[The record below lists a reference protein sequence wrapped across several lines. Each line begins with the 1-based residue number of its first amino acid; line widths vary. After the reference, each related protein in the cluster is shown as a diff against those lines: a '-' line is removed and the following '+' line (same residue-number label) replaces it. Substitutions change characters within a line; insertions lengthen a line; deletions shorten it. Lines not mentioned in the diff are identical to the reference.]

1 MIRLNEIHE
10 KILSYNPGADLDLIN
25 KAYVFS
31 AKVHNGQVRRSG
43 EPYLV
48 HPMEVAGILASLKM
62 DIPTI
67 TAGLLHDTVEDT
79 YATIEEINEL
89 FGKEVADLVEG
100 VTKISNITFNTEL
113 AKQAENF
120 RKMLVA
126 MAKDIRVIIIKLAD
140 RLHNMR
146 TLEYMPE
153 DKREGI
159 AKETLDIYAPIA
171 HRLGIY
177 WLKSEL
183 EDLAFRFTQ
192 PELYYKLSKMVAK
205 TRKERE
211 KYVHEVEHILQ
222 EILEKE
228 GMKVEVSG
236 RPKHLY
242 GIYQK
247 MEKYNLDFEQVY
259 DITAFRVI
267 VDTVKECY
275 QALGII
281 HNTWRP
287 VPGRFKD
294 YIAMPKNNM
303 YQSLH
308 TTVIGPKGERVEIQ
322 IRTKEMH
329 RIAEEGIAA
338 HWKYKEGKLL
348 DTKEDVTFRW
358 IRHLLEWQ
366 QELKD
371 PESFIQFVKV
381 DLFPD
386 EVYVFTPKG
395 DVIELPVG
403 ATPLDFA
410 YAIHTD
416 VGNHCASAKINGKLV
431 PLKTQLKNGDTV
443 EIITSPTAHPTR
455 DWLRIVVVPKTKA
468 KIRQWL
474 SKEEKEQSKKIGK
487 ELLESE
493 FAKFNFDFSKL
504 IGSNEIGKYLE
515 TTGIKD
521 IENLYS
527 QVGYG
532 KISPFQVL
540 KHLVPIDKL
549 GELKPKTDSAIS
561 KLFKIVARKSSTA
574 VKIKGM
580 DDILVRFAHCCN
592 PIVGDP
598 IVGFIT
604 RGRGITIHTADCP
617 RILELDP
624 ERKIDAEWAVSND
637 ILRPVK
643 ILVTGID
650 KPGLLANITSS
661 ISAMGINIIRA
672 SVAPNRNQKS
682 TLMFEIAVKDIHQLR
697 EIINNIAKI
706 KDVTDVHRVMAGETA

>member
-10 KILSYNPGADLDLIN
+10 KILSYNPEADLDLIN

-31 AKVHNGQVRRSG
+31 AKVHNGQVRMSG

-62 DIPTI
+62 DVPTI
-67 TAGLLHDTVEDT
+67 AAGLLHDTVEDT
-79 YATIEEINEL
+79 WATIEEVSDL

-140 RLHNMR
+140 RLNNMR

-153 DKREGI
+153 DKREII
-159 AKETLDIYAPIA
+159 ARETLDIYAPIA

-183 EDLAFRFTQ
+183 EDLAFRFTK

-211 KYVHEVEHILQ
+211 KYVHEVEHIMRG
-222 EILEKE
+222 ILDKE
-228 GMKVEVSG
+228 GMKVDVSG

-267 VDTVKECY
+267 VDSIKDCY

-281 HNTWRP
+281 HTTWRP

-308 TTVIGPKGERVEIQ
+308 TTVIGPKGEKVEIQ
-322 IRTKEMH
+322 IRTREMH
-329 RIAEEGIAA
+329 IVAEEGIAA
-338 HWKYKEGKLL
+338 HWKYKEGKLV

-358 IRHLLEWQ
+358 VRHLIEWQ

-371 PESFIQFVKV
+371 PESFMQFVKV

-416 VGNHCASAKINGKLV
+416 VGNHCASAKINGKIV
-431 PLKTQLKNGDTV
+431 PLKSSLKNGDTV
-443 EIITSPTAHPTR
+443 EVITSPTAHPTR
-455 DWLRIVVVPKTKA
+455 DWLRIVIVPKTKA

-474 SKEEKEQSKKIGK
+474 SKEEREESQSIGK

-493 FAKFNFDFSKL
+493 FSKFNFEFSKFA
-504 IGSNEIGKYLE
+504 GSNDMNHYLSE
-515 TTGIKD
+515 AGIKTID
-521 IENLYS
+521 SLYS

-532 KISPFQVL
+532 KVSPFQVM
-540 KHLVPIDKL
+540 KHLIPLDKL
-549 GELKPKTDSAIS
+549 NELKPKTDSAIS
-561 KLFKIVARKSSTA
+561 KLFKLVARKSSTA

-617 RILELDP
+617 RTLELDT
-624 ERKIDAEWAVSND
+624 ERKIDAEWDVGSN

-650 KPGLLANITSS
+650 KPGLLANITNS
-661 ISAMGINIIRA
+661 ISSMGINIIRA

-682 TLMFEIAVKDIHQLR
+682 TLMFEIAVKDTHQLR
-697 EIINNIAKI
+697 DISNNIAKI
-706 KDVTDVHRVMAGETA
+706 KDVTNVQRVMSGEGA

>member
-10 KILSYNPGADLDLIN
+10 KILSYNSDADLDLVN

-31 AKVHNGQVRRSG
+31 AKVHNGQVRMSG
-43 EPYLV
+43 EAYLI
-48 HPMEVAGILASLKM
+48 HPMEVADILASLKM
-62 DIPTI
+62 DVQTI
-67 TAGLLHDTVEDT
+67 AAGLLHDTVEDT
-79 YATIEEINEL
+79 WATVGEIENL
-89 FGKEVADLVEG
+89 FGAEVAGLVEG
-100 VTKISNITFNTEL
+100 VTKISNITFHTEV

-140 RLHNMR
+140 RLNNMR
-146 TLEYMPE
+146 TLEYMSE
-153 DKREGI
+153 SRREII

-183 EDLAFRFTQ
+183 EDLSFRFTK
-192 PELYYKLSKMVAK
+192 PELYYRLAKMVAK
-205 TRKERE
+205 SRKDRE
-211 KYVHEVEHILQ
+211 KYVREVERVMR
-222 EILEKE
+222 EVLEKD
-228 GMKVEVSG
+228 GMKVEISG
-236 RPKHLY
+236 RSKHLY

-259 DITAFRVI
+259 DITAFRVL
-267 VDTVKECY
+267 VDTVKDCY

-281 HNTWRP
+281 HTTWRP
-287 VPGRFKD
+287 IPDRFKD
-294 YIAMPKNNM
+294 YIAIPKTNM

-308 TTVIGPKGERVEIQ
+308 TTVIGPKGERVEVQ
-322 IRTKEMH
+322 IRTYNMH
-329 RIAEEGIAA
+329 GIAEEGIAA
-338 HWKYKEGKLL
+338 HWKYKEGKLV

-358 IRHLLEWQ
+358 IRHLIEWQ
-366 QELKD
+366 QEVKD

-403 ATPLDFA
+403 VTPLDFA

-416 VGNHCASAKINGKLV
+416 VGNHCASAKINGKIV
-431 PLKTQLKNGDTV
+431 PLKTFLKNGDTV
-443 EIITSPTAHPTR
+443 DIITSPTAHPTR
-455 DWLRIVVVPKTKA
+455 DWLRIVAGSKTKA

-474 SKEEKEQSKKIGK
+474 SKEEREESEKIGK
-487 ELLESE
+487 ELIETE
-493 FAKFNFDFSKL
+493 FTKFNLNFSKFVH
-504 IGSNEIGKYLE
+504 SKEIDKYLTE
-515 TTGIKD
+515 ANLKSRD
-521 IENLYS
+521 SLYS
-527 QVGYG
+527 QIGYG
-532 KISPFQVL
+532 KLSPLQVI
-540 KHLVPIDKL
+540 KHIIPIDKL
-549 GELKPKTDSAIS
+549 QEQKPNTDSAIS
-561 KLFKIVARKSSTA
+561 KLFRLVSKKSSTA

-604 RGRGITIHTADCP
+604 RGRGITIHTIYCP
-617 RILELDP
+617 KVFELDM
-624 ERKIDAEWAVSND
+624 ERKIEAEWD
-637 ILRPVK
+637 IKRGILRPVK
-643 ILVTGID
+643 IMVTGND

-661 ISAMGINIIRA
+661 ISSLGVNIIRA
-672 SVAPNRNQKS
+672 SATPNRNQKS
-682 TLMFEIAVKDIHQLR
+682 RLIFEIAVKNTQQLKELTNSILR
-697 EIINNIAKI
+697 IKEVINVER
-706 KDVTDVHRVMAGETA
+706 VTGENA